1 MTTTATAQPQAKFSS
16 RHPSAGFKAP
26 LRTKPLP
33 DNATGPLQRPS
44 NRMVVLGRAAV
55 AAPAPPNTPSLK
67 RESQV
72 HDMHVSLVPAGSNWA
87 EQAEPPKD
95 AEPTTAPAEVAVPTA
110 PPEKVW
116 TPESVAEHLHT
127 DSAAARP
134 KATVGSCG
142 RWGDDAVEQDIVQND
157 IRRQRQKEREFP
169 DLKEAAEEKKMH
181 HDKGHAPAV
190 DRSPSMGPLQPEQH
204 HGRATGRWAHFT
216 EQEETR
222 RPMHEDQ
229 WSRDRY
235 GRGDEDRWSRD
246 RYSRFD
252 DGYGRERRPYYESS
266 RGDSAIS
273 PVPDDS
279 RTHFSRSDARFDIV
293 ASGDRDRVLSHSPH
307 RMDWGSGR
315 LGQRDGRSSSPIPLN
330 GPEGARFHAP
340 QPTRSLTH
348 SPAPASS
355 SPAPMTPPLTAD
367 AAPLRAMN
375 WRNLSSTDKGRDHA
389 WGTPRRAADEDHE
402 PHTPVAEEVGSNT
415 ESSSHSSVTNS
426 PSPTQQVQLLKRP
439 KMLFDPKTGGMV
451 SAEDTATAGKRQA
464 NGRNSNEGRDR
475 ETANASTTP
484 ESIAPRPGNVAEAS
498 HASADRRSGRVD
510 TKVSPP
516 KNAQGVETA
525 ASVCP
530 DTASTSTV
538 IAINSVKVATEET
551 ASASRT
557 PISSAGQTVDGEDQ
571 EANKMAKAAARRSG
585 SGSKRAEA
593 AADPRTPKPNRES
606 RSKGSRANTGQNADR
621 NKRGVSARNDRRSGR
636 AAQARAKASDREVRE
651 VKAQKVKVDP
661 KEVAV
666 LKQIAEGSSG
676 GVVVITDE
684 QEGIEVSPQ
693 IDSFETVKPRRVVL
707 SEKKQLRQRL
717 ASAEAAA
724 PAARAS
730 EFAEGKK
737 SARADAQSKG
747 EEVHENVGLVA
758 KGDGDAPRLSKPRG
772 NARKPRD
779 NNAEQAAKDRK
790 PRQASKQQ
798 PKQSARGAGQKS
810 KKTAKAAGPDRSNV
824 PSAETAQPA
833 AKPTE
838 QVAGEAPAE
847 SPVSKKRSQYV
858 KVSQPE
864 TKREQRPKRETRRKS
879 NERKAPSNAAER
891 KPEPTKR
898 QRADRAVAEKAP
910 SAKARP
916 KQVRQVYVVK
926 TPAPAPASAT
936 STAA

>member
-1 MTTTATAQPQAKFSS
+1 MTTTATAQPKAKFSS
-16 RHPSAGFKAP
+16 RNLSAVFKAP

-44 NRMVVLGRAAV
+44 NHMVVLGRAAV
-55 AAPAPPNTPSLK
+55 AAPAPLNTPSLK

-87 EQAEPPKD
+87 EQAEAPKD
-95 AEPTTAPAEVAVPTA
+95 AEPTTAPAEVAVSTA

-116 TPESVAEHLHT
+116 TSESVAEHLHT

-169 DLKEAAEEKKMH
+169 DLKEAVEETKMH
-181 HDKGHAPAV
+181 HDRGHALAV
-190 DRSPSMGPLQPEQH
+190 DRSPSMGPQQPEQH

-216 EQEETR
+216 EQEETH

-367 AAPLRAMN
+367 AAPARAMN
-375 WRNLSSTDKGRDHA
+375 WRNVTSTDQGRDRA
-389 WGTPRRAADEDHE
+389 WGTPRRAANEDDE
-402 PHTPVAEEVGSNT
+402 PHTPVVEEVVSST
-415 ESSSHSSVTNS
+415 ESSSHSSVTSS

-451 SAEDTATAGKRQA
+451 SAEDAAAAGKRQA
-464 NGRNSNEGRDR
+464 NGRNGNEGRDR
-475 ETANASTTP
+475 ETANASAAS
-484 ESIAPRPGNVAEAS
+484 ESIAPRPGSVAEAS
-498 HASADRRSGRVD
+498 RASADRSSERVD
-510 TKVSPP
+510 TKVS
-516 KNAQGVETA
+516 KNVQGVETA
-525 ASVCP
+525 ASVRP
-530 DTASTSTV
+530 DTASTRTV
-538 IAINSVKVATEET
+538 IAINTVEVATEET

-557 PISSAGQTVDGEDQ
+557 SLSSAAHTVDGEGR
-571 EANKMAKAAARRSG
+571 EAKKMAKVVARRSS

-593 AADPRTPKPNRES
+593 AADPRTPKPKRES
-606 RSKGSRANTGQNADR
+606 RSKGSRANTGQNTDR
-621 NKRGVSARNDRRSGR
+621 NKCGASARNDRRSGR
-636 AAQARAKASDREVRE
+636 AAQAHTNASGREVRE
-651 VKAQKVKVDP
+651 VKTQKMKVNSE
-661 KEVAV
+661 EVVA

-693 IDSFETVKPRRVVL
+693 VDGFETVKPRRVVL

-758 KGDGDAPRLSKPRG
+758 KGEVDAPRLSKPRG

-790 PRQASKQQ
+790 PRPASKQQ

-810 KKTAKAAGPDRSNV
+810 KKTAKATGPDRSNV

-864 TKREQRPKRETRRKS
+864 TKREQRPKKETRRIS

-891 KPEPTKR
+891 KPEPIKR
-898 QRADRAVAEKAP
+898 QRADRAVVEKAP
-910 SAKARP
+910 AAKARP

-926 TPAPAPASAT
+926 TPAPAPASVT